1 MTASAVPLAPRRWP
15 RGWFLLAGAV
25 CLGLSLWAV
34 QSASREVVQATSH
47 LPPGRCGA
55 VWVSWINGCRGLVLL
70 ELAGDQAS
78 AQAIVRAIKHAGVT
92 DAAVQ
97 SVELDYL
104 LIVSYMAFLV
114 FLAVT
119 ASAVRGLWDVTW
131 VRRALYLV
139 AALQGVAG
147 VLDGIENV
155 GLFAM
160 LKAASVPPGV
170 AEWTCRVSAVKWW
183 LIAAGIVVPV
193 LALAARPLL
202 ARGKVWRR
210 GGA

>member
-1 MTASAVPLAPRRWP
+1 VTASSTPLEPRRWP
-15 RGWFLLAGAV
+15 RGWFLLAGVV

-34 QSASREVVQATSH
+34 QSASRQVVQATSH

-55 VWVSWINGCRGLVLL
+55 VWVAWIHGCQGLVLL
-70 ELAGDQAS
+70 ELAGSQAS
-78 AQAIVRAIKHAGVT
+78 AQTIVKAIEDAGVT
-92 DAAVQ
+92 DPAVTA
-97 SVELDYL
+97 VELDYL
-104 LIVSYMAFLV
+104 LIICYMAFLV
-114 FLAVT
+114 FLAATV
-119 ASAVRGLWDVTW
+119 AGVRGLWDVTW

-202 ARGKVWRR
+202 ARGKVWRP